1 MRELV
6 VLATLTQLA
15 LANDVAFMT
24 SDNVDELLKKHQIV
38 FVSFGADWCPYSQ
51 ALRPIFEEAATT
63 FKKNNPLA
71 DVLWVYVDCV
81 MEGEVCT
88 RFFISKYPTMKV
100 FVYGDMMKNEYR
112 SSRTVESLVSFV
124 AGQYAG
130 SVKEFHN
137 SDDLSKRMDKS
148 KRNIVAYIKREG
160 DEYKNIY
167 NLALLLRDY
176 CDIWVPMLGTLQSE
190 TKTRLYFVPPDN
202 ERTTDFVGDLKNY
215 TYLKQWI
222 TDKCIPLVREVTFE
236 NVEGLTE
243 EGLPFLIYFRDPAK
257 KEDEKLFTDAVIRE
271 LYDQRM
277 SINPLLADGFKFVHP
292 LRHLGKTTKDL
303 PVLAIDSFVHM
314 YLFPDISQLSRPG
327 VLKQFVEDLHSGA
340 LHKRFHQEAEQK
352 KVEMEKFK
360 KEHNIDADL
369 EDRREEQNPVEPV
382 KTAPPESVF
391 KELKP
396 SEKRYSLLQKTEL

>member
-6 VLATLTQLA
+6 VLAISIHLA
-15 LANDVAFMT
+15 LPNDVAFMT
-24 SDNVDELLKKHQIV
+24 SDNADELLKKHQLV

-51 ALRPIFEEAATT
+51 ALRPIFNEAATK
-63 FKKNNPLA
+63 FKQDNPLA

-81 MEGEVCT
+81 MEAEVCT

-112 SSRTVESLVSFV
+112 
-124 AGQYAG
+124 
-130 SVKEFHN
+130 
-137 SDDLSKRMDKS
+137 
-148 KRNIVAYIKREG
+148 RNVVAYVKRGGE
-160 DEYKNIY
+160 EYKNIY
-167 NLALLLRDY
+167 AKIMFSHQNLALLLRDY
-176 CDIWVPMLGTLQSE
+176 CDIWVPAVGTLLSDTE
-190 TKTRLYFVPPDN
+190 TRLYYVPPDN
-202 ERTTDFVGDLKNY
+202 ERTTDFVGDIKNY
-215 TYLKQWI
+215 TYLKQWLS
-222 TDKCIPLVREVTFE
+222 DKCIPLVREVTFE

-257 KEDEKLFTDAVIRE
+257 KDDEKVFTDAVVRE

-277 SINPLLADGFKFVHP
+277 SINPLLADGMKFVHP

-314 YLFPDISQLSRPG
+314 YLFPDISQLSQPG
-327 VLKQFVEDLHSGA
+327 VLKQRVEL
-340 LHKRFHQEAEQK
+340 
-352 KVEMEKFK
+352 EKFK
-360 KEHNIDADL
+360 KEHNIEADL